1 MCGRVGTGIMDVV
14 STPPPPA
21 ARPVPG
27 PRPRQRATRLRRGRL
42 LGGVCSGLAGHV
54 GWQVT
59 WVRIAFV
66 ALTLFGGFGVALYA
80 AYWAWLPLKADDGTL
95 ADKEENGRDL
105 AGVLGLAA
113 LAIGVVLFLAA
124 RGFDVTTSWV
134 VPLVLAGA
142 GVAVLWRQS
151 DDSRRSELLAGVNAS
166 ARATT
171 RTALRNSYPRIG
183 LGIAL
188 VVLGG
193 LGVVA
198 SQGDL
203 WASLR
208 GLAAAILALVGIGLV
223 LLPFALAWW
232 RGLAAERRAR
242 IRSEERAEVAAQV
255 HDSVLQT
262 LTLIQRAAHDP
273 DEVVRL
279 ARTEERALRR
289 WLYAPTADASQT
301 LVGALESEVAAVE
314 GMFACAVEVVHVG
327 DVARDDRVD
336 ALVAATREAVVNA
349 AKHAGGQV
357 SVFVECGRDVVE
369 VFVRDR
375 GPGFDPDAVP
385 GDRLGLRESVVGRM
399 TRVGGAARIR
409 SAPGEGAE
417 VALTLPMS
425 LGARTLPGTD
435 AGPLAAVVPVPG
447 AGSPPP
453 VSGLDLSTLPPP
465 VLPPPVLPPASA
477 PAAPAAGAPEPPAYA
492 DPHDPRRST
501 P

>member
-1 MCGRVGTGIMDVV
+1 MCGRVRTGIMDVV
-14 STPPPPA
+14 STPPTPTA
-21 ARPVPG
+21 PG
-27 PRPRQRATRLRRGRL
+27 PRPRLRATRVRRGRL
-42 LGGVCSGLAGHV
+42 LGGVCTGLAEHV

-59 WVRIAFV
+59 WVRIAFI

-80 AYWAWLPLKADDGTL
+80 AYWAWLPLRADDGTI
-95 ADKEENGRDL
+95 AGKEENGRDL

-113 LAIGVVLFLAA
+113 LAIGVVLYLAA

-151 DDSRRSELLAGVNAS
+151 DDSRRSELLAGVNAT
-166 ARATT
+166 ARVTT
-171 RTALRNSYPRIG
+171 RTALRNAYPRIG
-183 LGIAL
+183 LGVAL
-188 VVLGG
+188 VVLGV

-208 GLAAAILALVGIGLV
+208 GLAAAILALFGIALV

-232 RGLAAERRAR
+232 RSLAAERRAR

-314 GMFACAVEVVHVG
+314 GMFACTVEVVHVG
-327 DVARDDRVD
+327 DVPRDDRVD

-357 SVFVECGRDVVE
+357 SVYVECGRDVVE

-375 GPGFDPDAVP
+375 GPGFDPDTVP
-385 GDRLGLRESVVGRM
+385 DDRLGLRESVVGRM
-399 TRVGGAARIR
+399 ARVGGTARIR

-417 VALTLPMS
+417 VALTLPVT
-425 LGARTLPGTD
+425 LGSRSVPDAASEQASRPG
-435 AGPLAAVVPVPG
+435 P
-447 AGSPPP
+447 PPP
-453 VSGLDLSTLPPP
+453 VSGVDLSTLPPP
-465 VLPPPVLPPASA
+465 LA
-477 PAAPAAGAPEPPAYA
+477 PARSPEPPAYVT
-492 DPHDPRRST
+492 PLHDPRRST

>member
-1 MCGRVGTGIMDVV
+1 MVIV
-14 STPPPPA
+14 SIPLPPPA
-21 ARPVPG
+21 QPVPG
-27 PRPRQRATRLRRGRL
+27 PRPRRRATRLRRGRL
-42 LGGVCSGLAGHV
+42 LGGVCSGLAEHV

-66 ALTLFGGFGVALYA
+66 ALTFFGGFGVALYA
-80 AYWAWLPLKADDGTL
+80 AYWAWLPLASDDGTI
-95 ADKEENGRDL
+95 AGKEENGRDL

-113 LAIGVVLFLAA
+113 LAIGVVLYLAA

-142 GVAVLWRQS
+142 GVAVIWRQS

-171 RTALRNSYPRIG
+171 RTALRNSFPRIG
-183 LGIAL
+183 LGVAL
-188 VVLGG
+188 VALGV

-203 WASLR
+203 GASLR
-208 GLAAAILALVGIGLV
+208 GLAAAVLVLFGIALV
-223 LLPFALAWW
+223 LLPFALGWW
-232 RGLAAERRAR
+232 RDLAAERRAR

-262 LTLIQRAAHDP
+262 LTLIQRSAHNS

-301 LVGALESEVAAVE
+301 LVGALEAEVAGVE
-314 GMFACAVEVVHVG
+314 RMFACAVDVVHVG
-327 DVARDDRVD
+327 DVPRDDRVD

-357 SVFVECGRDVVE
+357 AVYVECTADVVE

-375 GPGFDPDAVP
+375 GPGFDPDSVP
-385 GDRLGLRESVVGRM
+385 ADRLGLRESVVGRM
-399 TRVGGAARIR
+399 ARVGGTAVIR
-409 SAPGEGAE
+409 SSPGEGAE
-417 VALTLPMS
+417 VALTLPAS
-425 LGARTLPGTD
+425 LGARTLPVAAARAEPTD
-435 AGPLAAVVPVPG
+435 ARGPGDGAAAESPAADSG
-447 AGSPPP
+447 GSDTAAGS
-453 VSGLDLSTLPPP
+453 GAAAFDLSALPPP
-465 VLPPPVLPPASA
+465 SALQRSPTASI
-477 PAAPAAGAPEPPAYA
+477 P
-492 DPHDPRRST
+492 DLHDPRRST

>member
-1 MCGRVGTGIMDVV
+1 MCARVATGIMGPV
-14 STPPPPA
+14 SIPPPPPA
-21 ARPVPG
+21 PPVRG
-27 PRPRQRATRLRRGRL
+27 PRPRTRAVRLRRGRL
-42 LGGVCSGLAGHV
+42 LGGVCSGLAEHV

-66 ALTLFGGFGVALYA
+66 ALALFGGFGIALYA
-80 AYWAWLPLKADDGTL
+80 AYWAWLPLASDDGSV
-95 ADKEENGRDL
+95 ADKAENGRDL

-113 LAIGVVLFLAA
+113 LALGVVLFLAA
-124 RGFDVTTSWV
+124 RGADVTTSWV
-134 VPLVLAGA
+134 VPLLLGGA

-151 DDSRRSELLAGVNAS
+151 DDSQRSELIAGVNAS

-183 LGIAL
+183 LGVAL
-188 VVLGG
+188 VVLGA

-223 LLPFALAWW
+223 LLPFALGWW
-232 RGLAAERRAR
+232 RDLASERRAR

-289 WLYAPTADASQT
+289 WLYTPTADPTST
-301 LVGALESEVAAVE
+301 LVGALESEVSTVE

-327 DVARDDRVD
+327 DVPRDDRVD

-357 SVFVECGRDVVE
+357 SVYVECGRDQVE

-375 GPGFDPDAVP
+375 GPGFDPEAV
-385 GDRLGLRESVVGRM
+385 GDDRLGLRESVIGRM
-399 TRVGGAARIR
+399 ARAGGTATIR

-417 VALTLPMS
+417 VALTLPVS
-425 LGARTLPGTD
+425 LGAK
-435 AGPLAAVVPVPG
+435 
-447 AGSPPP
+447 
-453 VSGLDLSTLPPP
+453 P
-465 VLPPPVLPPASA
+465 VLTPPDA
-477 PAAPAAGAPEPPAYA
+477 AAPAADSSVVPPAAGWPPPASDAALAPPVAPTYPA
-492 DPHDPRRST
+492 PLEHDPRRST
-501 P
+501 T

>member
-1 MCGRVGTGIMDVV
+1 MGPV
-14 STPPPPA
+14 SIPLPPPA
-21 ARPVPG
+21 PRVPG
-27 PRPRQRATRLRRGRL
+27 PRPRTRAVRLRRGRL
-42 LGGVCSGLAGHV
+42 LGGVCSGLAEHV

-59 WVRIAFV
+59 WVRVAFV
-66 ALTLFGGFGVALYA
+66 VLALFGGFGIALYA
-80 AYWAWLPLKADDGTL
+80 AYWAWLPLAADDGSV
-95 ADKEENGRDL
+95 ADKAENGRDL

-113 LAIGVVLFLAA
+113 LALGVVLFLAA
-124 RGFDVTTSWV
+124 RGADITTSWI
-134 VPLVLAGA
+134 VPLLLGGA

-151 DDSRRSELLAGVNAS
+151 DDSQRSELIAGVNAS

-183 LGIAL
+183 LGVAL
-188 VVLGG
+188 VVLGA

-223 LLPFALAWW
+223 LLPFGLGWW
-232 RGLAAERRAR
+232 RDLASERRAR

-289 WLYAPTADASQT
+289 WLYTPTADPTST
-301 LVGALESEVAAVE
+301 LVGALEAEVATVE

-327 DVARDDRVD
+327 DVPRDDRVD

-357 SVFVECGRDVVE
+357 SVYVECGRDQVE

-375 GPGFDPDAVP
+375 GPGFDPEAVSD
-385 GDRLGLRESVVGRM
+385 DRLGLRESVIGRM
-399 TRVGGAARIR
+399 ARAGGTATIR

-417 VALTLPMS
+417 VALTLPVS
-425 LGARTLPGTD
+425 LGAK
-435 AGPLAAVVPVPG
+435 PLLAPPDVPV
-447 AGSPPP
+447 GSPPASP
-453 VSGLDLSTLPPP
+453 ASTAPTASVQADWPHP
-465 VLPPPVLPPASA
+465 APASA
-477 PAAPAAGAPEPPAYA
+477 LAPPQPAAPAYPAPLE
-492 DPHDPRRST
+492 HDPRRST